1 MPVTADVE
9 RALRDAMSQLDAVAA
24 TLDDIY
30 AAQAKLTVAI
40 LRNAVDSLVADANPR
55 TVSDVDFA
63 LNDVA
68 ALSGD
73 LPPAEGERVE
83 ASVHAIREVLASVKN
98 ENALPETVLQH
109 INVLR
114 EKLSARRT
122 AIDRATFR
130 DPSAADE
137 GLPHDPASLHDEAR
151 TLRDSL
157 QRAGFD
163 TPMLSQLIATPA
175 TFYRAE
181 VSQLIDELD
190 VISGE

>member
-1 MPVTADVE
+1 MPVTTEVE
-9 RALRDAMSQLDAVAA
+9 RALRDAIAQLDAVAA

-68 ALSGD
+68 ALAGD
-73 LPPAEGERVE
+73 LPPAEGDRVE
-83 ASVHAIREVLASVKN
+83 KSVTAIRDALASVKS
-98 ENALPETVLQH
+98 ETALPDTVLQL
-109 INVLR
+109 INLLR

-130 DPSAADE
+130 DPSTSDE
-137 GLPHDPASLHDEAR
+137 SLPHDPATLHDEASA
-151 TLRDSL
+151 LRDSL